1 LPSGWF
7 ELLRSVVNAA
17 QDLSQINQKSLLWLY
32 IPDYQN
38 NGTLTSIESIPGI
51 IPLCDNNCSVQR
63 QFIID
68 GILQNFSIPIPVSPP

>member
-1 LPSGWF
+1 LPSGWY

-17 QDLSQINQKSLLWLY
+17 QDLSLVNQKSLLWLY
-32 IPDYQN
+32 IPDYLN

-63 QFIID
+63 QFNLE
-68 GILQNFSIPIPVSPP
+68 GTL